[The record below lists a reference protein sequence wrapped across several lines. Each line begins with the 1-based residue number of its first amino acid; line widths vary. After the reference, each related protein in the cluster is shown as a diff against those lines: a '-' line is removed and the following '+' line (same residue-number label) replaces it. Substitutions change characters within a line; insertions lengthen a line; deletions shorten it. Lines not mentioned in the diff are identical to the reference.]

1 MGSEKLFSAN
11 GLTPAIRQCGYLTH
25 EIIHVIHGSMQKI
38 QILFPDP
45 LIEALR
51 KLARIEDRPVSEIV
65 RRAVDRDVEQRS
77 GLLQRGSLAASAF
90 PVIDGGKLPVLLP
103 SNSSSAARGKK
114 TAPFTSVH
122 RQQTVHKSIAFHFKD
137 LKCFPKITI
146 I

>member
-1 MGSEKLFSAN
+1 M
-11 GLTPAIRQCGYLTH
+11 
-25 EIIHVIHGSMQKI
+25 
-38 QILFPDP
+38 
-45 LIEALR
+45 EALR

-90 PVIDGGKLPVLLP
+90 PVFDGGKLPVLLPSYPPTLLPSYPPTLLP

-122 RQQTVHKSIAFHFKD
+122 RQQTVHKSIAFHFTD
-137 LKCFPKITI
+137 LKYVPKITI